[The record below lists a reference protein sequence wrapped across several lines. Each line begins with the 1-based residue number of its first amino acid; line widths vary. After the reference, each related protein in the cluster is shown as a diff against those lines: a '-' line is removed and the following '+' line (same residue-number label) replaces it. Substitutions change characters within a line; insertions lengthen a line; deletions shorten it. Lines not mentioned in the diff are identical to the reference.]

1 MVANRTMPRMLRR
14 AEIEAMMGFSSR
26 TLYRRIEKGE
36 FPAPVDIGGGRVRW
50 REDKLIEWLESRPNG
65 A

>member
-1 MVANRTMPRMLRR
+1 
-14 AEIEAMMGFSSR
+14 MMGFSSR

-36 FPAPVDIGGGRVRW
+36 FPAPVDIGGGRVP
-50 REDKLIEWLESRPNG
+50 L